1 MTPAH
6 HFPHRSIAVPKGIR
20 RQITTWVMRTVFTI
34 ALCWAADGGPQGAA
48 LAANSTKAWFDARNV
63 CIFPLSPGELPTSRQ
78 ELNDSMVSAWQNA
91 IALPDPSRI
100 VQINGGRYP
109 AVDSLRIDL
118 SDGKMETGKKTEKIR
133 PDNKPKSRLGVGRF
147 DFVCQPL
154 LCADAKLNVNL
165 SAESVRLDL
174 EHDKQGHPIILLADA
189 QNGTLHFDATSDDL
203 ERVVLATARE
213 AAGPYGVE
221 IVSDS
226 VKIEAKTPRSVSLTL
241 HISTRVALIPAGM
254 TFRAHVDID
263 DAMNAKLTGLKID
276 GDEALGPLIVGLLRP
291 GLAKY
296 EGKSRPLISFPSH
309 EMRLHDVQVTVDDS
323 VHLTAAFG
331 N

>member
-1 MTPAH
+1 M
-6 HFPHRSIAVPKGIR
+6 PKGIWR
-20 RQITTWVMRTVFTI
+20 RIAPWVMRTAFTI
-34 ALCWAADGGPQGAA
+34 TFCWAAGGGPRNAA
-48 LAANSTKAWFDARNV
+48 LATPATKAWFDARNV
-63 CIFPLSPGELPTSRQ
+63 CIFPLSPGKLPTSRQ
-78 ELNDSMVSAWQNA
+78 ELNDSMVTAWQKA
-91 IALPDPSRI
+91 ITLPDPSRI

-118 SDGKMETGKKTEKIR
+118 SDGKMETSKGKKADKVR

-154 LCADAKLNVNL
+154 LCEEAKLNVNL
-165 SAESVRLDL
+165 SAERVRLDL
-174 EHDKQGHPIILLADA
+174 EHDKQGHPILLLADA
-189 QNGTLHFDATSDDL
+189 QTGTLHFDATSDDL
-203 ERVVLATARE
+203 ERVVLAMARE
-213 AAGPYGVE
+213 AAGPYGVD

-226 VKIEAKTPRSVSLTL
+226 IRIEAKTPRSVSLTL
-241 HISTRVALIPAGM
+241 HVKTRVALIPAGM
-254 TFRAHVDID
+254 TFKAHVDID

-309 EMRLHDVQVTVDDS
+309 EMQLHDVAVTIDDS